1 MKSDFTNDWRKFISR
16 HQTSNQ
22 RKSMK
27 DMLWERKD
35 NWKVDRMIFERVL
48 FEGRLE
54 QVQKKYPDYANYA
67 DLFSKEDP
75 SGNNKYLAKSV
86 KLMKQ
91 RVEWYIKTYEKAQD
105 RKLDDTSITGIKNQF
120 FRQIRDLVTDFHKLN
135 KYLPTQGGGRDLNAY
150 KNLDDLKQA
159 IENAKAVLQAKE
171 AEKVH
176 KQQMRD
182 DADRIYQDKTTL
194 VVRPHTEGAS
204 CYYGQGTRWCIAAT
218 DSRNYWDDYSTEQ
231 GKVFFFILD
240 KDAELREDELDKV
253 ALVYDSDNADSDSP
267 YDAYDAADN
276 QLSSYDIVGYYD
288 GAWDQ
293 DKQNDVFEAIQQSLD
308 ENPPE
313 VGIDLYE
320 ELEKLQD
327 YAQVEVARTVG
338 EFSHRAESTI
348 YFNIDVDYEDT
359 GYEAQATVRYVYDLG
374 YNARSRADAAT
385 YSGDE
390 EDAEEE
396 VNATLQQDYN
406 EIDIGFEETMKGEQV
421 LVIDLTINGEDTFGG
436 PNREAREQAVVNTQD
451 FIDGVIRSYAD
462 DYPKEYEEL
471 RQKLVARKV
480 LAPNKWDA
488 SKDDL
493 KRSVAELTHFMPVER
508 GKNIAFRLVETGD
521 QYGENPPIGEFP
533 KDEGIYNI
541 FNANWNDEQGAYV
554 SRRFSKAMEAGLDAI
569 NREAT
574 AAAMKQ
580 LELPLGAQYKA
591 PKEGVNPFAFTYA
604 ISSARRGNDPAR
616 LQMET
621 SFAED
626 MPPAEQEKVLL
637 QMDYLN
643 RNFDRIVDIAKKA
656 YASVLGE
663 KEAFQSKKREEIQ
676 SGRAIKGHIETALRE
691 LNPETATSFQTRD
704 AMSDERRVN
713 NLKVVKW
720 VQDNFKKMR
729 PVEQVGA
736 TNYMR
741 RLNIDMANGRSRD
754 YVIPDGEE
762 VPRKF
767 EDEVKRALEDLGANK
782 QQQEKYKWGA
792 ARVSESI
799 VENIRS
805 RVREVINEWK
815 GQ

>member
-1 MKSDFTNDWRKFISR
+1 MKSSFTNDWRKFINR
-16 HQTSNQ
+16 QQTSNQ

-54 QVQKKYPDYANYA
+54 QVQKKYPDYANYV

-86 KLMKQ
+86 KLLKQ
-91 RVEWYIKTYEKAQD
+91 RVEWYIKTFRSAQA
-105 RKLDDTSITGIKNQF
+105 RELNAEETRNVKNMQF
-120 FRQIRDLVTDFHKLN
+120 RSIRDLVDDFHKLN

-150 KNLDDLKQA
+150 KNFDDLKQA
-159 IENAKAVLQAKE
+159 IENAQAVFQAKE

-204 CYYGQGTRWCIAAT
+204 CYYGQGTKWCISAT
-218 DSRNYWDDYSTEQ
+218 NSRNYWDDYSTEQ
-231 GKVFFFILD
+231 GKIFFFILD
-240 KDAELREDELDKV
+240 KDEELRESDLDKV

-267 YDAYDAADN
+267 YDAYDSTDE
-276 QLSSYDIVGYYD
+276 QLSSYDIVQYYD

-293 DKQNDVFEAIQQSLD
+293 EKQNAVFGAIQQSLD

-313 VGIDLYE
+313 VGIDLYA
-320 ELEKLQD
+320 ELEDIQE
-327 YAQVEVARTVG
+327 YAEVEVARTVG
-338 EFSHRAESTI
+338 EFAPDTI

-359 GYEAQATVRYVYDLG
+359 GFEAQGTVRYVYVLG
-374 YNARSRADAAT
+374 YDPRNPEAAEM
-385 YSGDE
+385 YPGDE
-390 EDAEEE
+390 VEVQEEIDS
-396 VNATLQQDYN
+396 TLTQDYS
-406 EIDIGFEETMKGEQV
+406 EADIGFEMNMSNEEA
-421 LVIDLTINGEDTFGG
+421 LVIDLTINAEDTFGG
-436 PNREAREQAVVNTQD
+436 PNREAREQAVVNTRD
-451 FIDGVIRSYAD
+451 FVDGVIASYGE
-462 DYPKEYEEL
+462 DYEKEYEEL
-471 RQKLVARKV
+471 RKKLVARKV
-480 LAPNKWDA
+480 LAPNKWDK

-508 GKNIAFRLVETGD
+508 GNKIAFRLVDTGD
-521 QYGENPPIGEFP
+521 QYGENPPIGVFP

-541 FNANWNDEQGAYV
+541 FNARWSDEEVAYR

-569 NREAT
+569 NKEALDS
-574 AAAMKQ
+574 AMKQ

-591 PKEGVNPFAFTYA
+591 PKEGVNPFAFTYG
-604 ISSARRGNDPAR
+604 ISTARRGNDPAR

-643 RNFDRIVDIAKKA
+643 RNFDRIIDIAKKA
-656 YASVLGE
+656 YASVLGDQEVAQSE
-663 KEAFQSKKREEIQ
+663 KRGEIQ
-676 SGRAIKGHIETALRE
+676 SGKVIKGEIEKALKE
-691 LNPETATSFQTRD
+691 LNPETSSDWRTRE
-704 AMSDERRVN
+704 MNDERRAN
-713 NLKVVKW
+713 NLNVVKW
-720 VQDNFKKMR
+720 VQDNFEKMR
-729 PVEQVGA
+729 PVEREAA
-736 TNYMR
+736 TSYIK
-741 RLNIDMANGRSRD
+741 RLNIELRRGASRD

-767 EDEVKRALEDLGANK
+767 EDEVKRALEDLGASK

-799 VENIRS
+799 VENVRK
-805 RVREVINEWK
+805 RVREVILENLK
-815 GQ
+815 K

>member
-27 DMLWERKD
+27 DMLWERKY
-35 NWKVDRMIFERVL
+35 NWKVNRMIFERVL

-54 QVQKKYPDYANYA
+54 QVQKKYPDYANYV

-240 KDAELREDELDKV
+240 KNAELKEDNLDKV
-253 ALVYDSDNADSDSP
+253 ALVYDSDNADSDTP
-267 YDAYDAADN
+267 YDAYDAADD
-276 QLSSYDIVGYYD
+276 QLSVYDIVEYYYA
-288 GAWDQ
+288 AWDQ
-293 DKQNDVFEAIQQSLD
+293 DKINDVFEAIQQSLD
-308 ENPPE
+308 ENPPDA
-313 VGIDLYE
+313 GIDLYKE
-320 ELEKLQD
+320 LQD
-327 YAQVEVARTVG
+327 IKEYAEVEVSRTVG
-338 EFSHRAESTI
+338 EFAPDTI
-348 YFNIDVDYEDT
+348 YFNIDVDYEGD

-436 PNREAREQAVVNTQD
+436 PNREAREQAVVSTRD
-451 FIDGVIRSYAD
+451 FIDNVIWAYGN

-480 LAPNKWDA
+480 LAPSQWDA
-488 SKDDL
+488 SKNDL
-493 KRSVAELTHFMPVER
+493 KRSVAELSHFMPVER

-541 FNANWNDEQGAYV
+541 FNANWSDEQGAYF
-554 SRRFSKAMEAGLDAI
+554 SRRFSKAMEAGLDTI
-569 NREAT
+569 NKEALDS
-574 AAAMKQ
+574 AMKQ

-616 LQMET
+616 LQMEAL
-621 SFAED
+621 FAED

-656 YASVLGE
+656 YAGILGE
-663 KEAFQSKKREEIQ
+663 KEADRTKAREEIQ

-782 QQQEKYKWGA
+782 QQQEKYKWGE

>member
-1 MKSDFTNDWRKFISR
+1 MKSSFTNDWRKFINR
-16 HQTSNQ
+16 QQTSNQ

-54 QVQKKYPDYANYA
+54 QVQKKYPDYANYV

-86 KLMKQ
+86 KLLKQ
-91 RVEWYIKTYEKAQD
+91 RVEWYIKTFRSAQA
-105 RKLDDTSITGIKNQF
+105 RELNAEETRNVKNMQF
-120 FRQIRDLVTDFHKLN
+120 RSIRDLVDDFHKLN

-150 KNLDDLKQA
+150 KNFDDLKQA
-159 IENAKAVLQAKE
+159 IENAQAVFQAKE

-204 CYYGQGTRWCIAAT
+204 CYYGQGTKWCISAT
-218 DSRNYWDDYSTEQ
+218 NSRNYWDDYSTEQ
-231 GKVFFFILD
+231 GKIFFFILD
-240 KDAELREDELDKV
+240 KDEELVLDDLDKV

-267 YDAYDAADN
+267 YDAYDSTDE
-276 QLSSYDIVGYYD
+276 QLSSYDIVQYYD

-293 DKQNDVFEAIQQSLD
+293 EKQNAVFGAIQQSLD

-313 VGIDLYE
+313 VGIDLYA
-320 ELEKLQD
+320 ELEDIQE
-327 YAQVEVARTVG
+327 YAEVEVARTVG
-338 EFSHRAESTI
+338 EFAPDTI

-359 GYEAQATVRYVYDLG
+359 GYEAQATVRYIYDLG
-374 YNARSRADAAT
+374 YDPRNPEAAEM
-385 YSGDE
+385 YPGDE
-390 EDAEEE
+390 VEVQEEIDS
-396 VNATLQQDYN
+396 TLTQDYS
-406 EIDIGFEETMKGEQV
+406 EADIGFEMNMSNEEA
-421 LVIDLTINGEDTFGG
+421 LVIDLTINAEDTFGG
-436 PNREAREQAVVNTQD
+436 PNREAREQAVVNTRD
-451 FIDGVIRSYAD
+451 FVDGVIASYGE
-462 DYPKEYEEL
+462 DYEKEYEEL
-471 RQKLVARKV
+471 RKKLVARKV
-480 LAPNKWDA
+480 LAPNKWDK

-508 GKNIAFRLVETGD
+508 GNKIAFRLVDTGD
-521 QYGENPPIGEFP
+521 QYGENPPIGVFP

-541 FNANWNDEQGAYV
+541 FNARWSDEEVAYR

-569 NREAT
+569 NKEALDS
-574 AAAMKQ
+574 AMKQ

-591 PKEGVNPFAFTYA
+591 PKEGVNPFAFTYG
-604 ISSARRGNDPAR
+604 ISTARRGNDPAR

-643 RNFDRIVDIAKKA
+643 RNFDRIIDIAKKA
-656 YASVLGE
+656 YASVLGDQEVAQSE
-663 KEAFQSKKREEIQ
+663 KRGEIQ
-676 SGRAIKGHIETALRE
+676 SGKVIKGEIEKALKE
-691 LNPETATSFQTRD
+691 LNPETSSDWRTRE
-704 AMSDERRVN
+704 MNDERRAN
-713 NLKVVKW
+713 NLNVVKW
-720 VQDNFKKMR
+720 VQDNFEKMR
-729 PVEQVGA
+729 PVEREAA
-736 TNYMR
+736 TSYIK
-741 RLNIDMANGRSRD
+741 RLNIELRRGASRD

-767 EDEVKRALEDLGANK
+767 EDEVKRALEDLGASK

-799 VENIRS
+799 VENIRT
-805 RVREVINEWK
+805 RVREVILENLK
-815 GQ
+815 K

>member
-1 MKSDFTNDWRKFISR
+1 MKSNFTNDWRKFINR
-16 HQTSNQ
+16 QQISNQ

-54 QVQKKYPDYANYA
+54 QVQKKYPDYANYV

-75 SGNNKYLAKSV
+75 SGNNKYLAKST
-86 KLMKQ
+86 KLLKQ
-91 RVEWYIKTYEKAQD
+91 RVEWYVKTYRTAQD
-105 RKLDDTSITGIKNQF
+105 RELRAEDLRNIKNQF

-159 IENAKAVLQAKE
+159 IENAKAVFQAKE
-171 AEKVH
+171 AERVH

-231 GKVFFFILD
+231 GKIFFFILD
-240 KDAELREDELDKV
+240 KDEELRESDLDKI

-267 YDAYDAADN
+267 YDAYDAADT
-276 QLSSYDIVGYYD
+276 QLSSYDIVQYYD

-293 DKQNDVFEAIQQSLD
+293 DKQNAVFGAIQQSLD
-308 ENPPE
+308 ENPPD
-313 VGIDLYE
+313 VGIDMYR
-320 ELEKLQD
+320 ELQDIQD

-338 EFSHRAESTI
+338 EFAFDTI
-348 YFNIDVDYEDT
+348 YFNIDVDYEGD
-359 GYEAQATVRYVYDLG
+359 GYEAQGTVRYVYDLG
-374 YNARSRADAAT
+374 YDARSRADAAT
-385 YSGDE
+385 YPGDE
-390 EDAEEE
+390 VEAQEE
-396 VNATLQQDYN
+396 VDSTLTQDYT
-406 EIDIGFEETMKGEQV
+406 EADIAFEETMSGEQV

-436 PNREAREQAVVNTQD
+436 SSREAREQAVVNTRD
-451 FIDGVIRSYAD
+451 FVDGVIRSYGD
-462 DYPKEYEEL
+462 DYAEEYETL

-480 LAPNKWDA
+480 LAPNKWDK

-508 GKNIAFRLVETGD
+508 GKKIAFRLVETGD

-533 KDEGIYNI
+533 KDEGIYKI
-541 FNANWNDEQGAYV
+541 FNAQWQDDKGAYL
-554 SRRFSKAMEAGLDAI
+554 SRRFSKAMEAGLDKI
-569 NREAT
+569 NKEALDS
-574 AAAMKQ
+574 AMKQ

-591 PKEGVNPFAFTYA
+591 PKEGVNPFAFTYG
-604 ISSARRGNDPAR
+604 ISTARRGKDPAR

-626 MPPAEQEKVLL
+626 MPAAEQEKVLL

-663 KEAFQSKKREEIQ
+663 KEADRSKLRDEIQ
-676 SGRAIKGHIETALRE
+676 SGKVIKGQIETALKE

-704 AMSDERRVN
+704 AMSDERRAN

-720 VQDNFKKMR
+720 VQDNFEKMR
-729 PVEQVGA
+729 PVEREGA

-767 EDEVKRALEDLGANK
+767 EDEVKRALEDLGAN
-782 QQQEKYKWGA
+782 QRQQEKYKWGA

-799 VENIRS
+799 VENVRK
-805 RVREVINEWK
+805 RVRQVIAENLK
-815 GQ
+815 K

>member
-1 MKSDFTNDWRKFISR
+1 MKSNFTNDWRKFINR
-16 HQTSNQ
+16 QQISNQ

-54 QVQKKYPDYANYA
+54 QVQKKYPDYANYV

-75 SGNNKYLAKSV
+75 SGNNKYLAKST
-86 KLMKQ
+86 KLLKQ
-91 RVEWYIKTYEKAQD
+91 RVEWYVKTYKTAQD
-105 RKLDDTSITGIKNQF
+105 RELSPADVTSIKNQF

-159 IENAKAVLQAKE
+159 IENAKAVFQAKE
-171 AEKVH
+171 AERVH

-231 GKVFFFILD
+231 GKIFFFILD
-240 KDAELREDELDKV
+240 KDEELRESDLDKI
-253 ALVYDSDNADSDSP
+253 ALVYDSDNAYSDSP
-267 YDAYDAADN
+267 YDAYDAADS
-276 QLSSYDIVGYYD
+276 QLSSYDIVQYYD

-293 DKQNDVFEAIQQSLD
+293 EKQNAVFGAIQQSLD

-313 VGIDLYE
+313 VGVDLYRE
-320 ELEKLQD
+320 LQD
-327 YAQVEVARTVG
+327 IQEYAQVEVARTVG
-338 EFSHRAESTI
+338 EFAPDTI

-359 GYEAQATVRYVYDLG
+359 GFEAQATVRYVYDLG
-374 YNARSRADAAT
+374 YDARSRAAGVT
-385 YSGDE
+385 YPGDE
-390 EDAEEE
+390 VEAQEE
-396 VNATLQQDYN
+396 VDSTLTQDYT
-406 EIDIGFEETMKGEQV
+406 EADIAFEETMSGEQV

-436 PNREAREQAVVNTQD
+436 SSREAREQAVVNTRD
-451 FIDGVIRSYAD
+451 FVDGVIRSYGD
-462 DYPKEYEEL
+462 DYAEEYETL

-480 LAPNKWDA
+480 LAPNKWDK

-508 GKNIAFRLVETGD
+508 GKKIAFRLVETGD

-533 KDEGIYNI
+533 KDEGIYKI
-541 FNANWNDEQGAYV
+541 FNAQWQDDKGAYL
-554 SRRFSKAMEAGLDAI
+554 SRRFSKAMEAGLDKI
-569 NREAT
+569 NKEALDS
-574 AAAMKQ
+574 AMKQ

-591 PKEGVNPFAFTYA
+591 PKEGVNPFAFTYG
-604 ISSARRGNDPAR
+604 ISTARRGKDPAR

-626 MPPAEQEKVLL
+626 MPAAEQEKVLL

-663 KEAFQSKKREEIQ
+663 KEADRSKLRDEIQ
-676 SGRAIKGHIETALRE
+676 SGKVIKGQIETALKE

-704 AMSDERRVN
+704 AMSDERRAN

-720 VQDNFKKMR
+720 VQDNFEKMR
-729 PVEQVGA
+729 PVEREGA

-767 EDEVKRALEDLGANK
+767 EDEVKRALEDLGAN
-782 QQQEKYKWGA
+782 QRQQEKYKWGA

-799 VENIRS
+799 VENVRK
-805 RVREVINEWK
+805 RVRQVIAENLK
-815 GQ
+815 K

>member
-1 MKSDFTNDWRKFISR
+1 MKSSFTNDWRKFINR
-16 HQTSNQ
+16 QQTSNQ

-54 QVQKKYPDYANYA
+54 QVQKKYPDYANYV

-86 KLMKQ
+86 KLLKQ
-91 RVEWYIKTYEKAQD
+91 RVEWYIKTFRSAQA
-105 RKLDDTSITGIKNQF
+105 RELNAEETRNVKNMQF
-120 FRQIRDLVTDFHKLN
+120 RSIRDLVDDFHKLN

-150 KNLDDLKQA
+150 KNFDDLKQA
-159 IENAKAVLQAKE
+159 IENAQAVFQAKE

-204 CYYGQGTRWCIAAT
+204 CYYGQGTKWCISAT
-218 DSRNYWDDYSTEQ
+218 NSRNYWDDYSTEQ
-231 GKVFFFILD
+231 GKIFFFILD
-240 KDAELREDELDKV
+240 KDEELRESDLDKV

-267 YDAYDAADN
+267 YDAYDSTDE
-276 QLSSYDIVGYYD
+276 QLSSYDIVQYYD

-293 DKQNDVFEAIQQSLD
+293 EKQNAVFGAIQQSLD

-313 VGIDLYE
+313 VGIDLYA
-320 ELEKLQD
+320 ELEDIQE
-327 YAQVEVARTVG
+327 YAEVEVARTVG
-338 EFSHRAESTI
+338 EFAPDTI

-359 GYEAQATVRYVYDLG
+359 GFEAQGTVRYVYVLG
-374 YNARSRADAAT
+374 YDPRNPEAAEM
-385 YSGDE
+385 YPGDE
-390 EDAEEE
+390 VEVQEEIDS
-396 VNATLQQDYN
+396 TLTQDYS
-406 EIDIGFEETMKGEQV
+406 EADIGFEMNMSNEEA
-421 LVIDLTINGEDTFGG
+421 LVIDLTINAEDTFGG
-436 PNREAREQAVVNTQD
+436 PNREAREQAVVNTRD
-451 FIDGVIRSYAD
+451 FVDGVIASYGE
-462 DYPKEYEEL
+462 DYEKEYEEL
-471 RQKLVARKV
+471 RKKLVARKV
-480 LAPNKWDA
+480 LAPNQWDK

-493 KRSVAELTHFMPVER
+493 KRSVAKLTHFMPVER
-508 GKNIAFRLVETGD
+508 GNKIAFRLVDTGD
-521 QYGENPPIGEFP
+521 QYGENPPIGVFP

-541 FNANWNDEQGAYV
+541 FNARWSDEEVAYR

-569 NREAT
+569 NKEALDS
-574 AAAMKQ
+574 AMKQ

-591 PKEGVNPFAFTYA
+591 PKEGVNPFAFTYG
-604 ISSARRGNDPAR
+604 ISTARRGNDPAR

-643 RNFDRIVDIAKKA
+643 RNFDRIIDIAKKA
-656 YASVLGE
+656 YASVLGDQEVAQSE
-663 KEAFQSKKREEIQ
+663 KRGEIQ
-676 SGRAIKGHIETALRE
+676 SGKVIKGEIEKALKE
-691 LNPETATSFQTRD
+691 LNPETSSDWRTRE
-704 AMSDERRVN
+704 MNDERRAN
-713 NLKVVKW
+713 NLNVVKW
-720 VQDNFKKMR
+720 VQDNFEKMR
-729 PVEQVGA
+729 PVEREAA
-736 TNYMR
+736 TSYIK
-741 RLNIDMANGRSRD
+741 RLNIELRRGASRD

-767 EDEVKRALEDLGANK
+767 EDEVKRALEDLGASK

-799 VENIRS
+799 VENVRK
-805 RVREVINEWK
+805 RVREVILENLK
-815 GQ
+815 K

>member
-1 MKSDFTNDWRKFISR
+1 MKSSFTNDWRKFINR
-16 HQTSNQ
+16 QQTSNQ

-54 QVQKKYPDYANYA
+54 QVQKKYPDYANYV

-86 KLMKQ
+86 KLLKQ
-91 RVEWYIKTYEKAQD
+91 RVEWYIKTFRSAQA
-105 RKLDDTSITGIKNQF
+105 RELNAEETRNVKNMQF
-120 FRQIRDLVTDFHKLN
+120 RSIRDLVDDFHKLN

-150 KNLDDLKQA
+150 KNFDDLKQA
-159 IENAKAVLQAKE
+159 IENAQAVFQAKE

-204 CYYGQGTRWCIAAT
+204 CYYGQGTKWCISAT
-218 DSRNYWDDYSTEQ
+218 NSRNYWDDYSTEQ
-231 GKVFFFILD
+231 GKIFFFILD
-240 KDAELREDELDKV
+240 KDEELVLDDLDKV

-267 YDAYDAADN
+267 YDAYDAADT

-293 DKQNDVFEAIQQSLD
+293 DKINDVFAAIQQSLD
-308 ENPPE
+308 ENPPD
-313 VGIDLYE
+313 VGIDLYA
-320 ELEKLQD
+320 ELENIQE
-327 YAQVEVARTVG
+327 YAEVEVARSVG
-338 EFSHRAESTI
+338 EFAPDTI
-348 YFNIDVDYEDT
+348 YFNIDIDYEDT
-359 GYEAQATVRYVYDLG
+359 GFEAQATVRYIYDLG
-374 YNARSRADAAT
+374 YDPRNPEAAEM
-385 YSGDE
+385 YPGDE
-390 EDAEEE
+390 VEVQEEIDS
-396 VNATLQQDYN
+396 TLTQDYS
-406 EIDIGFEETMKGEQV
+406 EADIGFEMNMSNEEA
-421 LVIDLTINGEDTFGG
+421 LVIDLTINAEDTFGG
-436 PNREAREQAVVNTQD
+436 PNREAREQAVVNTRD
-451 FIDGVIRSYAD
+451 FVDGVIRSYGD
-462 DYPKEYEEL
+462 DYAEEYETL

-480 LAPNKWDA
+480 LAPNKWDK

-508 GKNIAFRLVETGD
+508 GNKIAFRLVDTGD
-521 QYGENPPIGEFP
+521 QYGENPPIGVFP

-541 FNANWNDEQGAYV
+541 FNARWSDEEVAYR

-569 NREAT
+569 NKEALDS
-574 AAAMKQ
+574 AMKQ
-580 LELPLGAQYKA
+580 LELPLGA
-591 PKEGVNPFAFTYA
+591 PKEGVTPFAFTYG
-604 ISSARRGNDPAR
+604 ISTARRGNDPAR

-643 RNFDRIVDIAKKA
+643 RNFDRIIDIAKKA
-656 YASVLGE
+656 YASVLGDQEVAQSE
-663 KEAFQSKKREEIQ
+663 KRGEIQ
-676 SGRAIKGHIETALRE
+676 SGKVIKDQIEKALKE
-691 LNPETATSFQTRD
+691 LNPETSSDWRTRE
-704 AMSDERRVN
+704 MNDERRAN
-713 NLKVVKW
+713 NLNVVKW
-720 VQDNFKKMR
+720 VQDNFEKMR
-729 PVEQVGA
+729 PVEREAA
-736 TNYMR
+736 TSYIK
-741 RLNIDMANGRSRD
+741 RLNIELRRGASRD

-767 EDEVKRALEDLGANK
+767 EDEVKRALEDLGASK

-799 VENIRS
+799 VENIRT
-805 RVREVINEWK
+805 RVREVILENLK
-815 GQ
+815 K

>member
-1 MKSDFTNDWRKFISR
+1 MKSDFTNDWRKFINR

-54 QVQKKYPDYANYA
+54 QVQKKYPDYANYV

-75 SGNNKYLAKSV
+75 SGNNKYLAKSA
-86 KLMKQ
+86 KLLKQ
-91 RVEWYIKTYEKAQD
+91 RVEWYIKTYEDAQA
-105 RKLDDTSITGIKNQF
+105 RVLDTANIRGIKNQF
-120 FRQIRDLVTDFHKLN
+120 FRQIRDLVNDFHKLN

-159 IENAKAVLQAKE
+159 IENAKAVFQAKE

-182 DADRIYQDKTTL
+182 DADRVYQDKTTL

-204 CYYGQGTRWCIAAT
+204 CYYGQGTRWCISAT

-231 GKVFFFILD
+231 GKIFFFILD
-240 KDAELREDELDKV
+240 KDTDLKAEDLDKV

-267 YDAYDAADN
+267 YDAYDAADT
-276 QLSSYDIVGYYD
+276 QLSSYDIVGYYNE
-288 GAWDQ
+288 AWDAQ
-293 DKQNDVFEAIQQSLD
+293 KINAVFGAIQDSLD

-313 VGIDLYE
+313 VGIDLYAE
-320 ELEKLQD
+320 LQD
-327 YAQVEVARTVG
+327 IKEYAEVEVSRTVG
-338 EFSHRAESTI
+338 EFAPDTI
-348 YFNIDVDYEDT
+348 YFNIDVDYEGD

-385 YSGDE
+385 YPGDE
-390 EDAEEE
+390 VEVQEEIDS
-396 VNATLQQDYN
+396 TLTQDYN
-406 EIDIGFEETMKGEQV
+406 EADIGFEETMNGEQV

-436 PNREAREQAVVNTQD
+436 PNREAREQAVVNTRD
-451 FIDGVIRSYAD
+451 FVDGVIRSYGD
-462 DYPKEYEEL
+462 DYAEEYETL

-480 LAPNKWDA
+480 LAPNKWDK

-508 GKNIAFRLVETGD
+508 GKKIAFRLVETGD

-533 KDEGIYNI
+533 KDEGIYKI
-541 FNANWNDEQGAYV
+541 FNAQWQDDKGAYL
-554 SRRFSKAMEAGLDAI
+554 SRRFSKAMEAGLDKI
-569 NREAT
+569 NKEALDS
-574 AAAMKQ
+574 AMKQ

-591 PKEGVNPFAFTYA
+591 PKEGVNPFAFTYG
-604 ISSARRGNDPAR
+604 ISTARRGKDPAR

-626 MPPAEQEKVLL
+626 MPAAEQEKVLL

-656 YASVLGE
+656 YASVLGDQ
-663 KEAFQSKKREEIQ
+663 EAFQSEKRDEIQ
-676 SGRAIKGHIETALRE
+676 SGKVIKGQIETALKE
-691 LNPETATSFQTRD
+691 LNPETASDWFTRE
-704 AMSDERRVN
+704 MNDERRVN

-729 PVEQVGA
+729 PVEREGA
-736 TNYMR
+736 TNYMKR
-741 RLNIDMANGRSRD
+741 FNIDLANGTSRD

-767 EDEVKRALEDLGANK
+767 EDEVKRALEDLGAN
-782 QQQEKYKWGA
+782 QRQQEKYKWGA

-799 VENIRS
+799 VENVRK

>member
-1 MKSDFTNDWRKFISR
+1 MKSDYTNNWRKFIN
-16 HQTSNQ
+16 HQQTSNQ
-22 RKSMK
+22 RKGMK

-86 KLMKQ
+86 KLLKQ
-91 RVEWYIKTYEKAQD
+91 QVEWYLKEYEKSQA
-105 RKLDDTSITGIKNQF
+105 RKLYAAGVTGIKNQY
-120 FRQIRDLVTDFHKLN
+120 FRAIRDHITDFHKLN

-150 KNLDDLKQA
+150 KNFDDLKQA

-182 DADRIYQDKTTL
+182 DADRIHQDKTTL

-231 GKVFFFILD
+231 GKIFFFILD
-240 KDAELREDELDKV
+240 KDTDLKAEDLDKI
-253 ALVYDSDNADSDSP
+253 ALVYDSDNVDSDSP
-267 YDAYDAADN
+267 YDAYDAADQ
-276 QLSSYDIVGYYD
+276 QLSSYDIVGYYNE
-288 GAWDQ
+288 AWDAQ
-293 DKQNDVFEAIQQSLD
+293 KINAVFGAIQDSLD

-313 VGIDLYE
+313 IGVDLYA
-320 ELEKLQD
+320 ELEDIKEYGKL
-327 YAQVEVARTVG
+327 EMMRTVAG
-338 EFSHRAESTI
+338 FGPDTI
-348 YFNIDVDYEDT
+348 YFNIDVDYEGD

-374 YNARSRADAAT
+374 YDARSRAAGVT
-385 YSGDE
+385 YPGNE

-396 VNATLQQDYN
+396 VNATLTQDYN
-406 EIDIGFEETMKGEQV
+406 EIDIGFEENMSGEQV

-436 PNREAREQAVVNTQD
+436 PNREAREQAVVNTRD
-451 FIDGVIRSYAD
+451 FIDGVIASYGD
-462 DYPKEYEEL
+462 DYHEEYEEL

-480 LAPNKWDA
+480 LAPNKWDR

-508 GKNIAFRLVETGD
+508 RGKVRKIAFRLVETGD

-533 KDEGIYNI
+533 KDEGIYKI
-541 FNANWNDEQGAYV
+541 FNAQWQDDQGAYL
-554 SRRFSKAMEAGLDAI
+554 SRRFSKAMEAGLDKI
-569 NREAT
+569 NKEALDS
-574 AAAMKQ
+574 AMKQ

-591 PKEGVNPFAFTYA
+591 PKEGVNPFTFTYG
-604 ISSARRGNDPAR
+604 ISTARRGSDPAR

-626 MPPAEQEKVLL
+626 MPAAEQEKVLL

-663 KEAFQSKKREEIQ
+663 KEADRSKARDEIQ
-676 SGRAIKGHIETALRE
+676 SGKVIKGQIETALKE
-691 LNPETATSFQTRD
+691 LNPETASDWRTRE
-704 AMSDERRVN
+704 MNDERRVN

-720 VQDNFKKMR
+720 VQDNFEKMR
-729 PVEQVGA
+729 PVEREAA
-736 TNYMR
+736 TNYIQ
-741 RLNIDMANGRSRD
+741 RLNIDMARAESRD
-754 YVIPDGEE
+754 YVIPAGEE

-767 EDEVKRALEDLGANK
+767 EDEVKRALEDLGANQR
-782 QQQEKYKWGA
+782 QQDSYKWGA

-799 VENIRS
+799 VENVRK

-815 GQ
+815 G

>member
-1 MKSDFTNDWRKFISR
+1 MKSSFTNDWRKFINR
-16 HQTSNQ
+16 QQTSNQ

-54 QVQKKYPDYANYA
+54 QVQKKYPDYANYV

-86 KLMKQ
+86 KLLKQ
-91 RVEWYIKTYEKAQD
+91 RVEWYIKTFRSAQA
-105 RKLDDTSITGIKNQF
+105 RELNAEETRNVKNMQF
-120 FRQIRDLVTDFHKLN
+120 RSIRDLVDDFHKLN

-150 KNLDDLKQA
+150 KNFDDLKQA
-159 IENAKAVLQAKE
+159 IENAQAVFQAKE

-204 CYYGQGTRWCIAAT
+204 CYYGQGTKWCISAT
-218 DSRNYWDDYSTEQ
+218 NSRNYWDDYSTEQ
-231 GKVFFFILD
+231 GKIFFFILD
-240 KDAELREDELDKV
+240 KDEELVLDDLDKV

-267 YDAYDAADN
+267 YDAYDSTDE
-276 QLSSYDIVGYYD
+276 QLSSYDIVQYYD

-293 DKQNDVFEAIQQSLD
+293 EKQNAVFGAIQQSLD

-313 VGIDLYE
+313 VGIDLYA
-320 ELEKLQD
+320 ELEDIQE
-327 YAQVEVARTVG
+327 YAEVEVARTVG
-338 EFSHRAESTI
+338 EFAPDTI

-359 GYEAQATVRYVYDLG
+359 GYEAQATVRYIYDLG
-374 YNARSRADAAT
+374 YDPRNPEAAEM
-385 YSGDE
+385 YPGDE
-390 EDAEEE
+390 VEVQEEIDS
-396 VNATLQQDYN
+396 TLTQDYS
-406 EIDIGFEETMKGEQV
+406 EADIGFEMNMSNEEA
-421 LVIDLTINGEDTFGG
+421 LVIDLTINAEDTFGG
-436 PNREAREQAVVNTQD
+436 PNREAREQAVVNTRD
-451 FIDGVIRSYAD
+451 FVDGVIASYGE
-462 DYPKEYEEL
+462 DYEKEYEEL
-471 RQKLVARKV
+471 RKKLVARKV
-480 LAPNKWDA
+480 LAPNKWDK

-508 GKNIAFRLVETGD
+508 GNKIAFRLVDTGD
-521 QYGENPPIGEFP
+521 QYGENPPIGVFP

-541 FNANWNDEQGAYV
+541 FNARWSDEEVAYR

-569 NREAT
+569 NKEALDS
-574 AAAMKQ
+574 AMKQ

-591 PKEGVNPFAFTYA
+591 PKEGVNPFAFTYG
-604 ISSARRGNDPAR
+604 ISTARRGNDPAR

-643 RNFDRIVDIAKKA
+643 RNFDRIIDIAKKA
-656 YASVLGE
+656 YASVLGDQEVAQSE
-663 KEAFQSKKREEIQ
+663 KRGEIQ
-676 SGRAIKGHIETALRE
+676 SGKVIKDQIEKALKE
-691 LNPETATSFQTRD
+691 LNPETSSDWRTRE
-704 AMSDERRVN
+704 MNDERRAN
-713 NLKVVKW
+713 NLNVVKW
-720 VQDNFKKMR
+720 VQDNFEKMR
-729 PVEQVGA
+729 PVEREAA
-736 TNYMR
+736 TSYIK
-741 RLNIDMANGRSRD
+741 RLNIELRRGASRD

-767 EDEVKRALEDLGANK
+767 EDEVKRALEDLGASK

-799 VENIRS
+799 VENVRK
-805 RVREVINEWK
+805 RVREVILENLK
-815 GQ
+815 K

>member
-1 MKSDFTNDWRKFISR
+1 MKSSFTNDWRKFINR
-16 HQTSNQ
+16 QQTSNQ

-54 QVQKKYPDYANYA
+54 QVQKKYPDYANYV

-86 KLMKQ
+86 KLLKQ
-91 RVEWYIKTYEKAQD
+91 RVEWYIKTFRSAQA
-105 RKLDDTSITGIKNQF
+105 RELNAEETRNVKNMQF
-120 FRQIRDLVTDFHKLN
+120 RSIRDLVDDFHKLN

-150 KNLDDLKQA
+150 KNFDDLKQA
-159 IENAKAVLQAKE
+159 IENAQAVFQAKE

-204 CYYGQGTRWCIAAT
+204 CYYGQGTKWCISAT
-218 DSRNYWDDYSTEQ
+218 NSRNYWDDYSTEQ
-231 GKVFFFILD
+231 GKIFFFILD
-240 KDAELREDELDKV
+240 KDEELVLDDLDKV

-267 YDAYDAADN
+267 YDAYDSTDE
-276 QLSSYDIVGYYD
+276 QLSSYDIVQYYD

-293 DKQNDVFEAIQQSLD
+293 EKQNAVFGAIQQSLD

-313 VGIDLYE
+313 VGIDLYA
-320 ELEKLQD
+320 ELEDIQE
-327 YAQVEVARTVG
+327 YAEVEVARTVG
-338 EFSHRAESTI
+338 EFAPDTI

-359 GYEAQATVRYVYDLG
+359 GYEAQATVRYIYDLG
-374 YNARSRADAAT
+374 YDPRNPEAAEM
-385 YSGDE
+385 YPGDE
-390 EDAEEE
+390 VEVQEEIDS
-396 VNATLQQDYN
+396 TLTQDYS
-406 EIDIGFEETMKGEQV
+406 EADIGFEMNMSNEEA
-421 LVIDLTINGEDTFGG
+421 LVIDLTINAEDTFGG
-436 PNREAREQAVVNTQD
+436 PNREAREQAVVNTRD
-451 FIDGVIRSYAD
+451 FVDGVIRSYGD
-462 DYPKEYEEL
+462 DYAEEYETL

-480 LAPNKWDA
+480 LAPNKWDK

-493 KRSVAELTHFMPVER
+493 KRSVAKLTHFMPVER
-508 GKNIAFRLVETGD
+508 GNKIAFRLVDTGD
-521 QYGENPPIGEFP
+521 QYGENPPIGVFP

-541 FNANWNDEQGAYV
+541 FNARWSDEEVAYR

-569 NREAT
+569 NKEALDS
-574 AAAMKQ
+574 AMKQ

-591 PKEGVNPFAFTYA
+591 PKEGVNPFAFTYG
-604 ISSARRGNDPAR
+604 ISTARRGDDPAR

-643 RNFDRIVDIAKKA
+643 RNFDRIIDIAKKA
-656 YASVLGE
+656 YASVLGDQEVAQSE
-663 KEAFQSKKREEIQ
+663 KRGEIQ
-676 SGRAIKGHIETALRE
+676 SGKVIKDQIEKALKE
-691 LNPETATSFQTRD
+691 LNPETSSDWRTRE
-704 AMSDERRVN
+704 MNDERRAN
-713 NLKVVKW
+713 NLNVVKW
-720 VQDNFKKMR
+720 VQDNFEKMR
-729 PVEQVGA
+729 PVEREAA
-736 TNYMR
+736 TSYIK
-741 RLNIDMANGRSRD
+741 RLNIELRRGASRD

-767 EDEVKRALEDLGANK
+767 EDEVKRALEDLGASK

-799 VENIRS
+799 VENVRK
-805 RVREVINEWK
+805 RVREVILENLK
-815 GQ
+815 K

>member
-1 MKSDFTNDWRKFISR
+1 MKSSFTNDWRKFIN
-16 HQTSNQ
+16 HQQTSNQ
-22 RKSMK
+22 RKGMK

-54 QVQKKYPDYANYA
+54 QVQKKYPDYANYV

-86 KLMKQ
+86 KFMKQ
-91 RVEWYIKTYEKAQD
+91 RVEWYVKTYKTAQD
-105 RKLDDTSITGIKNQF
+105 RELSPADLTSIKNQF
-120 FRQIRDLVTDFHKLN
+120 FRQIRDHVTDFHKLN

-150 KNLDDLKQA
+150 KNFDDLTQA
-159 IENAKAVLQAKE
+159 IKNAKAVLQAKE

-218 DSRNYWDDYSTEQ
+218 NSRNYWDDYSTEQ
-231 GKVFFFILD
+231 GKTFFFILD
-240 KDAELREDELDKV
+240 KDTELKESDLDKI

-267 YDAYDAADN
+267 YDAYDAADT
-276 QLSSYDIVGYYD
+276 QLSSYDIVQYYD

-293 DKQNDVFEAIQQSLD
+293 EKQNAVFGAIQQSLD

-313 VGIDLYE
+313 VGIDLYA
-320 ELEKLQD
+320 ELEDIQE
-327 YAQVEVARTVG
+327 YAEVEVARTVG
-338 EFSHRAESTI
+338 EFAPDTI

-359 GYEAQATVRYVYDLG
+359 GFEAQGTVRYVYDLG
-374 YNARSRADAAT
+374 FDAGSRAAAVT
-385 YSGDE
+385 YPGDE
-390 EDAEEE
+390 VEVQEEIDS
-396 VNATLQQDYN
+396 TLTQDYS
-406 EIDIGFEETMKGEQV
+406 EADIAFEETMNGEQV
-421 LVIDLTINGEDTFGG
+421 LVIDLSINGQDTFGG
-436 PNREAREQAVVNTQD
+436 PNREAREQAVVNTRD
-451 FIDGVIRSYAD
+451 FVDGVIASYGE
-462 DYPKEYEEL
+462 DYEKEYEEL
-471 RQKLVARKV
+471 RKKLVARKV
-480 LAPNKWDA
+480 LAPNQWDK

-493 KRSVAELTHFMPVER
+493 KRSVAKLTHFMPVER
-508 GKNIAFRLVETGD
+508 GNKIAFRLVDTGD
-521 QYGENPPIGEFP
+521 QYGENPPIGVFP

-541 FNANWNDEQGAYV
+541 FNARWSDEEVAYR

-569 NREAT
+569 NKEALDS
-574 AAAMKQ
+574 AMKQ

-591 PKEGVNPFAFTYA
+591 PKEGVNPFAFTYG
-604 ISSARRGNDPAR
+604 ISTARRGGDPAR

-643 RNFDRIVDIAKKA
+643 RNFDRIIDIAKKA
-656 YASVLGE
+656 YASVLGDQEVAQSE
-663 KEAFQSKKREEIQ
+663 KRGEIQ
-676 SGRAIKGHIETALRE
+676 SGKVIKDQIEKALKE
-691 LNPETATSFQTRD
+691 LNPETSSDWRTRE
-704 AMSDERRVN
+704 MNDERRAN
-713 NLKVVKW
+713 NLNVVKW
-720 VQDNFKKMR
+720 VQDNFEKMR
-729 PVEQVGA
+729 PVEREAA
-736 TNYMR
+736 TSYIK
-741 RLNIDMANGRSRD
+741 RLNIELRRGASRD

-767 EDEVKRALEDLGANK
+767 EDEVKRALEDLGASK

-805 RVREVINEWK
+805 RVRQVIAENLK
-815 GQ
+815 K

>member
-1 MKSDFTNDWRKFISR
+1 MKSDFTNDWRKFINR

-86 KLMKQ
+86 KLLKQ
-91 RVEWYIKTYEKAQD
+91 RVEWYVKTYKTAQARELSPTD
-105 RKLDDTSITGIKNQF
+105 VTSIKNQF
-120 FRQIRDLVTDFHKLN
+120 FRQIRDQVTDFHKLN

-159 IENAKAVLQAKE
+159 IENAKAVFQAKE

-231 GKVFFFILD
+231 GKTFFFILD
-240 KDAELREDELDKV
+240 KDAELREEDLDKV

-267 YDAYDAADN
+267 YDAYDAADQ
-276 QLSSYDIVGYYD
+276 QLSSYDIVQYYD
-288 GAWDQ
+288 GVWDQ
-293 DKQNDVFEAIQQSLD
+293 DKQNDVFAAIQQSLD
-308 ENPPE
+308 ENPPD
-313 VGIDLYE
+313 VGIDLYA
-320 ELEKLQD
+320 ELENIQE
-327 YAQVEVARTVG
+327 YAEVEVARSVG
-338 EFSHRAESTI
+338 EFAPDTI

-374 YNARSRADAAT
+374 YDARSRAAGVT
-385 YSGDE
+385 YPGDE

-396 VNATLQQDYN
+396 VNATLTQDYN
-406 EIDIGFEETMKGEQV
+406 EIDIGFEENMSGEQV

-436 PNREAREQAVVNTQD
+436 PNREAREQAVVNTRD
-451 FIDGVIRSYAD
+451 FVDGVIRSYGD
-462 DYPKEYEEL
+462 DYAEEHEEL
-471 RQKLVARKV
+471 RKKLVARKV
-480 LAPNKWDA
+480 LAPNKWDR

-508 GKNIAFRLVETGD
+508 GKKIAFRLVETGD

-541 FNANWNDEQGAYV
+541 FNAQWQDDQGAYL
-554 SRRFSKAMEAGLDAI
+554 SRRFSKAMEAGLDKI
-569 NREAT
+569 NKEALDS
-574 AAAMKQ
+574 AMKQ

-591 PKEGVNPFAFTYA
+591 PKEGVNPFAFTYG
-604 ISSARRGNDPAR
+604 ISTARRGSDPAR

-663 KEAFQSKKREEIQ
+663 KEADRSKARDEIQ
-676 SGRAIKGHIETALRE
+676 SGKVIKGYIETALKE
-691 LNPETATSFQTRD
+691 LNPETATNFYTRD
-704 AMSDERRVN
+704 YMNDERRAN

-729 PVEQVGA
+729 PVEREAA
-736 TNYMR
+736 TNYIQ
-741 RLNIDMANGRSRD
+741 RLNIDMARDGSRD
-754 YVIPDGEE
+754 YVIPAGEE

-767 EDEVKRALEDLGANK
+767 EDEVKRALENLGANK

-799 VENIRS
+799 VENVRK
-805 RVREVINEWK
+805 RVRQVIAENLK
-815 GQ
+815 K

>member
-1 MKSDFTNDWRKFISR
+1 MKSSFTNDWRKFINR
-16 HQTSNQ
+16 QQTSNQ

-54 QVQKKYPDYANYA
+54 QVQKKYPDYANYV

-86 KLMKQ
+86 KLLKQ
-91 RVEWYIKTYEKAQD
+91 RVEWYIKTFRSAQA
-105 RKLDDTSITGIKNQF
+105 RELNAEETRNVKNMQF
-120 FRQIRDLVTDFHKLN
+120 RSIRDLVDDFHKLN

-150 KNLDDLKQA
+150 KNFDDLKQA
-159 IENAKAVLQAKE
+159 IENAQAVFQAKE

-204 CYYGQGTRWCIAAT
+204 CYYGQGTKWCISAT
-218 DSRNYWDDYSTEQ
+218 NSRNYWDDYSTEQ
-231 GKVFFFILD
+231 GKIFFFILD
-240 KDAELREDELDKV
+240 KDEELVLDDLDKV

-267 YDAYDAADN
+267 YDAYDSTDE
-276 QLSSYDIVGYYD
+276 QLSSYDIVQYYD

-293 DKQNDVFEAIQQSLD
+293 EKQNAVFGAIQQSLD

-313 VGIDLYE
+313 VGIDLYA
-320 ELEKLQD
+320 ELEDIQE
-327 YAQVEVARTVG
+327 YAEVEVARTVG
-338 EFSHRAESTI
+338 EFAPDTI

-359 GYEAQATVRYVYDLG
+359 GFEAQGTVRYVYVLG
-374 YNARSRADAAT
+374 YDPRNPEAAEM
-385 YSGDE
+385 YPGDE
-390 EDAEEE
+390 VEVQEEIDS
-396 VNATLQQDYN
+396 TLTQDYS
-406 EIDIGFEETMKGEQV
+406 EADIGFEMNMSNEEA
-421 LVIDLTINGEDTFGG
+421 LVIDLTINAEDTFGG
-436 PNREAREQAVVNTQD
+436 PNREAREQAVVNTRD
-451 FIDGVIRSYAD
+451 FVDGVIASYGE
-462 DYPKEYEEL
+462 DYEKEYEEL
-471 RQKLVARKV
+471 RKKLVARKV
-480 LAPNKWDA
+480 IAPNQWDK

-508 GKNIAFRLVETGD
+508 GNKIAFRLVDTGD
-521 QYGENPPIGEFP
+521 QYGENPPIGVFP

-541 FNANWNDEQGAYV
+541 FNARWSDEEVAYR

-569 NREAT
+569 NKEALDS
-574 AAAMKQ
+574 AMKQ

-591 PKEGVNPFAFTYA
+591 PKEGVNPFAFTYG
-604 ISSARRGNDPAR
+604 ISTARRGNDPAR

-643 RNFDRIVDIAKKA
+643 RNFDRIIDIAKKA
-656 YASVLGE
+656 YASVLGDQEVAQSE
-663 KEAFQSKKREEIQ
+663 KRGEIQ
-676 SGRAIKGHIETALRE
+676 SGKVIKGEIEKALKE
-691 LNPETATSFQTRD
+691 LNPETSSDWRTRE
-704 AMSDERRVN
+704 MNDERRAN
-713 NLKVVKW
+713 NLNVVKW
-720 VQDNFKKMR
+720 VQDNFEKMR
-729 PVEQVGA
+729 PVEREAA
-736 TNYMR
+736 TSYIK
-741 RLNIDMANGRSRD
+741 RLNIELRRGASRD

-767 EDEVKRALEDLGANK
+767 EDEVKRALEDLGASK

-799 VENIRS
+799 VENVRK
-805 RVREVINEWK
+805 RVREVILENLK
-815 GQ
+815 K

>member
-1 MKSDFTNDWRKFISR
+1 M
-16 HQTSNQ
+16 
-22 RKSMK
+22 
-27 DMLWERKD
+27 
-35 NWKVDRMIFERVL
+35 
-48 FEGRLE
+48 
-54 QVQKKYPDYANYA
+54 
-67 DLFSKEDP
+67 FSKEDTYC
-75 SGNNKYLAKSV
+75 NKKYLAKSV
-86 KLMKQ
+86 KLLKQ
-91 RVEWYIKTYEKAQD
+91 RVEWYIKTYEDAQA
-105 RKLDDTSITGIKNQF
+105 RVLDTANIRGIKNQF

-159 IENAKAVLQAKE
+159 IENAKAVFQAKE

-231 GKVFFFILD
+231 GKTFFFILD
-240 KDAELREDELDKV
+240 KDAGLREEDLDKV

-267 YDAYDAADN
+267 YDAYDSADT

-293 DKQNDVFEAIQQSLD
+293 DKQNAVFDAIQQSLD

-313 VGIDLYE
+313 VGIDMYK
-320 ELEKLQD
+320 ELQDIQD
-327 YAQVEVARTVG
+327 YAEVEVSRTVG
-338 EFSHRAESTI
+338 EFAPDTI

-359 GYEAQATVRYVYDLG
+359 GFEAQATVRYVYDLG
-374 YNARSRADAAT
+374 YDARSRADAAT
-385 YSGDE
+385 YPGDE

-396 VNATLQQDYN
+396 ANATLTQDYN
-406 EIDIGFEETMKGEQV
+406 EMEIAFEETMNGEQV

-436 PNREAREQAVVNTQD
+436 PNLEARQQAVVNTRD
-451 FIDGVIRSYAD
+451 FIDGVIYSYGN
-462 DYPKEYEEL
+462 DYEKEYEEL

-480 LAPNKWDA
+480 LAPNKWDR

-508 GKNIAFRLVETGD
+508 GKKIAFRLVETGD

-541 FNANWNDEQGAYV
+541 FNANWSDEQGAYF
-554 SRRFSKAMEAGLDAI
+554 SRRFSKAMEAGLDKI
-569 NREAT
+569 NKEALAT
-574 AAAMKQ
+574 AMKQ

-616 LQMET
+616 LQMEAL
-621 SFAED
+621 FAED
-626 MPPAEQEKVLL
+626 MPAAEQEKVLL

-663 KEAFQSKKREEIQ
+663 KEADRSKAREEIQ
-676 SGRAIKGHIETALRE
+676 SGKAIKGHIETALRE

-704 AMSDERRVN
+704 AMSDERRAN

-720 VQDNFKKMR
+720 VQDNFQKMR
-729 PVEQVGA
+729 PVEREGA
-736 TNYMR
+736 TSYMR

-782 QQQEKYKWGA
+782 RQQEKYKWGA

-799 VENIRS
+799 VENVRK

>member
-1 MKSDFTNDWRKFISR
+1 MKSDFTNDWRKFINR

-54 QVQKKYPDYANYA
+54 QVQKKYPDYANYV

-75 SGNNKYLAKSV
+75 SGNNKYLAKSA
-86 KLMKQ
+86 KLLKQ
-91 RVEWYIKTYEKAQD
+91 RVEWYIKTYEDAQA
-105 RKLDDTSITGIKNQF
+105 RVLDTANIRGIKNQF

-159 IENAKAVLQAKE
+159 IENAKAVFQAKE

-182 DADRIYQDKTTL
+182 DADRVYQDKTTL

-231 GKVFFFILD
+231 GKIFFFILD
-240 KDAELREDELDKV
+240 KDAELREEELDKV
-253 ALVYDSDNADSDSP
+253 ALVYDSDNVDSDSP
-267 YDAYDAADN
+267 YDAYDAADT

-288 GAWDQ
+288 GAWDAQ
-293 DKQNDVFEAIQQSLD
+293 KLNAVFGAIQDSLD

-313 VGIDLYE
+313 VGIDLYA
-320 ELEKLQD
+320 ELEDIKE
-327 YAQVEVARTVG
+327 YAEVEVSRTVG
-338 EFSHRAESTI
+338 EFAPDTI
-348 YFNIDVDYEDT
+348 YFNIDVDYEGD

-385 YSGDE
+385 YPGDE
-390 EDAEEE
+390 VEVQEEIDS
-396 VNATLQQDYN
+396 TLTQDYN
-406 EIDIGFEETMKGEQV
+406 EADIGFEETMNGEQV

-436 PNREAREQAVVNTQD
+436 PNREAREQAVISTRD
-451 FIDGVIRSYAD
+451 FIDGVIYSYGN
-462 DYPKEYEEL
+462 DYAEEYETL

-480 LAPNKWDA
+480 LAPNKWDK

-508 GKNIAFRLVETGD
+508 GKKIAFRLVETGD

-533 KDEGIYNI
+533 KDEGIYKI
-541 FNANWNDEQGAYV
+541 FNAQWQDDKGAYL
-554 SRRFSKAMEAGLDAI
+554 SRRFSKAMEAGLDKI
-569 NREAT
+569 NKEALDS
-574 AAAMKQ
+574 AMKQ

-591 PKEGVNPFAFTYA
+591 PKEGVNPFAFTYG
-604 ISSARRGNDPAR
+604 ISTARRGKDPAR

-626 MPPAEQEKVLL
+626 MPAAEQEKVLL

-656 YASVLGE
+656 YASVLGDQ
-663 KEAFQSKKREEIQ
+663 EAFQSEKRDEIQ
-676 SGRAIKGHIETALRE
+676 SGKVIKGQIETALKE
-691 LNPETATSFQTRD
+691 LNPETASDWFTRE
-704 AMSDERRVN
+704 MNDERRVN

-720 VQDNFKKMR
+720 VQDNFEKMR
-729 PVEQVGA
+729 PVEREGA
-736 TNYMR
+736 TNYMKR
-741 RLNIDMANGRSRD
+741 FNIELANGTSRD

-767 EDEVKRALEDLGANK
+767 EDEVKRALEDLGAN
-782 QQQEKYKWGA
+782 QRQQEKYKWGA

-799 VENIRS
+799 VENVRK

-815 GQ
+815 G

>member
-1 MKSDFTNDWRKFISR
+1 MKSSFTNDWRKFIN
-16 HQTSNQ
+16 HQQTSNQ
-22 RKSMK
+22 RKGMK

-54 QVQKKYPDYANYA
+54 QVQKKYPDYANYV

-86 KLMKQ
+86 KFMKQ
-91 RVEWYIKTYEKAQD
+91 RVEWYVKTYKTAQD
-105 RKLDDTSITGIKNQF
+105 RELSPADLTSIKNQF
-120 FRQIRDLVTDFHKLN
+120 FRQIRDHVTDFHKLN

-150 KNLDDLKQA
+150 KNFDDLTQA

-218 DSRNYWDDYSTEQ
+218 NSRNYWDDYSTEQ
-231 GKVFFFILD
+231 GKTFFFILD
-240 KDAELREDELDKV
+240 KDTELKESDLDKI

-267 YDAYDAADN
+267 YDAYDAADT
-276 QLSSYDIVGYYD
+276 QLSSYDIVQYYD

-293 DKQNDVFEAIQQSLD
+293 EKQNAVFGAIQQSLD

-313 VGIDLYE
+313 VGIDLYA
-320 ELEKLQD
+320 ELEDIQE
-327 YAQVEVARTVG
+327 YAEVEVARTVG
-338 EFSHRAESTI
+338 EFAPDTI

-359 GYEAQATVRYVYDLG
+359 GYEAQATVRYIYDLG
-374 YNARSRADAAT
+374 FDGQSRAAAVT
-385 YSGDE
+385 YPGDE
-390 EDAEEE
+390 VEVQEEIDS
-396 VNATLQQDYN
+396 TLTQDYS
-406 EIDIGFEETMKGEQV
+406 EADIAFEETMNGEHV

-436 PNREAREQAVVNTQD
+436 PNREAREQAVVNTRD
-451 FIDGVIRSYAD
+451 FVDGVIASYGE
-462 DYPKEYEEL
+462 DYEKEYEEL
-471 RQKLVARKV
+471 RKKLVARKV
-480 LAPNKWDA
+480 LAPNQWDK

-493 KRSVAELTHFMPVER
+493 KRSVAKLTHFMPVER
-508 GKNIAFRLVETGD
+508 GNKIAFRLVDTGD
-521 QYGENPPIGEFP
+521 QYGENPPIGVFP

-541 FNANWNDEQGAYV
+541 FNARWSDEEVAYR

-569 NREAT
+569 NKEALDS
-574 AAAMKQ
+574 AMKQ

-591 PKEGVNPFAFTYA
+591 PKEGVNPFAFTYG
-604 ISSARRGNDPAR
+604 ISTARRGDDPAR

-643 RNFDRIVDIAKKA
+643 RNFDRIIDIAKKA
-656 YASVLGE
+656 YASVLGDQEVAQSE
-663 KEAFQSKKREEIQ
+663 KRGEIQ
-676 SGRAIKGHIETALRE
+676 SGKVIKGEIEKALKE
-691 LNPETATSFQTRD
+691 LNPETSSDWRTRE
-704 AMSDERRVN
+704 MNDERRAN
-713 NLKVVKW
+713 NLNVVKW
-720 VQDNFKKMR
+720 VQDNFEKMR
-729 PVEQVGA
+729 PVEREAA
-736 TNYMR
+736 TSYIK
-741 RLNIDMANGRSRD
+741 RLNIELRRGASRD

-767 EDEVKRALEDLGANK
+767 EDEVKRALEDLGASK

-805 RVREVINEWK
+805 RVRQVIAENLK
-815 GQ
+815 K

>member
-1 MKSDFTNDWRKFISR
+1 MKSSFTNDWRKFIN
-16 HQTSNQ
+16 HQQTSNQ
-22 RKSMK
+22 RKGMK

-54 QVQKKYPDYANYA
+54 QVQKKYPDYANYV

-86 KLMKQ
+86 KFMKQ
-91 RVEWYIKTYEKAQD
+91 RVEWYVKTYKTAQD
-105 RKLDDTSITGIKNQF
+105 RELSPADLTSIKNQF
-120 FRQIRDLVTDFHKLN
+120 FRQIRDHVTDFHKLN

-150 KNLDDLKQA
+150 KNFDDLTQA

-218 DSRNYWDDYSTEQ
+218 NSRNYWDDYSTEQ
-231 GKVFFFILD
+231 GKTFFFILD
-240 KDAELREDELDKV
+240 KDTELKESDLDKI

-267 YDAYDAADN
+267 YDAYDAADT
-276 QLSSYDIVGYYD
+276 QLSSYDIVQYYD

-293 DKQNDVFEAIQQSLD
+293 EKQNAVFGAIQQSLD

-313 VGIDLYE
+313 VGIDLYA
-320 ELEKLQD
+320 ELEDIQE
-327 YAQVEVARTVG
+327 YAEVEVARTVG
-338 EFSHRAESTI
+338 EFAPDTI

-359 GYEAQATVRYVYDLG
+359 GFEAQGTVRYVYDLG
-374 YNARSRADAAT
+374 FDAGSRAAAVT
-385 YSGDE
+385 YPGDE
-390 EDAEEE
+390 VEVQEEIDS
-396 VNATLQQDYN
+396 TLTQDYS
-406 EIDIGFEETMKGEQV
+406 EADIAFEETMNGEHV

-436 PNREAREQAVVNTQD
+436 PNREAREQAVVNTRD
-451 FIDGVIRSYAD
+451 FVDGVIASYGE
-462 DYPKEYEEL
+462 DYEKEYEVL
-471 RQKLVARKV
+471 RKKLVARKV
-480 LAPNKWDA
+480 LAPNQWDK

-493 KRSVAELTHFMPVER
+493 KRSVAKLTHFMPVER
-508 GKNIAFRLVETGD
+508 GNKIAFRLVDTGD
-521 QYGENPPIGEFP
+521 QYGENPPIGVFP

-541 FNANWNDEQGAYV
+541 FNARWSDEEVAYR
-554 SRRFSKAMEAGLDAI
+554 SRRFSKAMESGLDVI
-569 NREAT
+569 NKEALDS
-574 AAAMKQ
+574 AMKQ

-591 PKEGVNPFAFTYA
+591 PKEGVNPFAFTYG
-604 ISSARRGNDPAR
+604 ISTARRGDDPAR

-643 RNFDRIVDIAKKA
+643 RNFDRIIDIAKKA
-656 YASVLGE
+656 YASVLGDQEVAQSE
-663 KEAFQSKKREEIQ
+663 KRGEIQ
-676 SGRAIKGHIETALRE
+676 SGKVIKGEIEKALKE
-691 LNPETATSFQTRD
+691 LNPETSSDWRTRE
-704 AMSDERRVN
+704 MNDERRAN
-713 NLKVVKW
+713 NLNVVKW
-720 VQDNFKKMR
+720 VQDNFEKMR
-729 PVEQVGA
+729 PVEREAA
-736 TNYMR
+736 TSYIK
-741 RLNIDMANGRSRD
+741 RLNIELRRGASRD

-767 EDEVKRALEDLGANK
+767 EDEVKRALEDLGASK

-805 RVREVINEWK
+805 RVRQVIAENLK
-815 GQ
+815 K

>member
-1 MKSDFTNDWRKFISR
+1 MKSSFTNDWRKFINR
-16 HQTSNQ
+16 QQTSNQ

-54 QVQKKYPDYANYA
+54 QVQKKYPDYANYV

-86 KLMKQ
+86 KLLKQ
-91 RVEWYIKTYEKAQD
+91 RVEWYIKTFRSAQA
-105 RKLDDTSITGIKNQF
+105 RELNAEETRNVKNMQF
-120 FRQIRDLVTDFHKLN
+120 RSIRDLVDDFHKLN

-150 KNLDDLKQA
+150 KNFDDLKQA
-159 IENAKAVLQAKE
+159 IENAQAVFQAKE

-204 CYYGQGTRWCIAAT
+204 CYYGQGTKWCISAT
-218 DSRNYWDDYSTEQ
+218 NSRNYWDDYSTEQ
-231 GKVFFFILD
+231 GKIFFFILD
-240 KDAELREDELDKV
+240 KDEELVLDDLDKV

-267 YDAYDAADN
+267 YDAYDSTDE
-276 QLSSYDIVGYYD
+276 QLSSYDIVQYYD

-293 DKQNDVFEAIQQSLD
+293 EKQNAVFGAIQQSLD

-313 VGIDLYE
+313 VGIDLYA
-320 ELEKLQD
+320 ELEDIQE
-327 YAQVEVARTVG
+327 YAEVEVARTVG
-338 EFSHRAESTI
+338 EFAPDTI
-348 YFNIDVDYEDT
+348 YFNIDIDYEDT
-359 GYEAQATVRYVYDLG
+359 GFEAQATVRYIYDLG
-374 YNARSRADAAT
+374 YDPRNPEAAEM
-385 YSGDE
+385 YPGDE
-390 EDAEEE
+390 VEVQEEIDS
-396 VNATLQQDYN
+396 TLTQDYS
-406 EIDIGFEETMKGEQV
+406 EADIGFEMNMSNEEA
-421 LVIDLTINGEDTFGG
+421 LVIDLTINAEDTFGG
-436 PNREAREQAVVNTQD
+436 PNREAREQAVVNTRD
-451 FIDGVIRSYAD
+451 FVDGVIASYGE
-462 DYPKEYEEL
+462 DYEKEYEEL
-471 RQKLVARKV
+471 RKKLVARKV
-480 LAPNKWDA
+480 LAPNKWDK

-508 GKNIAFRLVETGD
+508 GNKIAFRLVDTGD
-521 QYGENPPIGEFP
+521 QYGENPPIGVFP

-541 FNANWNDEQGAYV
+541 FNARWSDEEVAYR

-569 NREAT
+569 NKEALDS
-574 AAAMKQ
+574 AMKQ

-591 PKEGVNPFAFTYA
+591 PKEGVNPFAFTYG
-604 ISSARRGNDPAR
+604 ISTARRGDDPAR

-643 RNFDRIVDIAKKA
+643 RNFDRIIDIAKKA
-656 YASVLGE
+656 YASVLGDQEVAQSE
-663 KEAFQSKKREEIQ
+663 KRGEIQ
-676 SGRAIKGHIETALRE
+676 SGKVIKDQIEKALKE
-691 LNPETATSFQTRD
+691 LNPETSSDWRTRE
-704 AMSDERRVN
+704 MNDERRAN
-713 NLKVVKW
+713 NLNVVKW
-720 VQDNFKKMR
+720 VQDNFEKMR
-729 PVEQVGA
+729 PVEREAA
-736 TNYMR
+736 TSYIK
-741 RLNIDMANGRSRD
+741 RLNIELRRGASRD

-767 EDEVKRALEDLGANK
+767 EDEVKRALEDLGASK

-799 VENIRS
+799 VENIRT
-805 RVREVINEWK
+805 RVREVILENLK
-815 GQ
+815 K

>member
-1 MKSDFTNDWRKFISR
+1 MKSSFTNDWRKFINR
-16 HQTSNQ
+16 QQTSNQ

-54 QVQKKYPDYANYA
+54 QVQKKYPDYANYV

-86 KLMKQ
+86 KLLKQ
-91 RVEWYIKTYEKAQD
+91 RVEWYIKTFRSAQA
-105 RKLDDTSITGIKNQF
+105 RELNAEETRNVKNMQF
-120 FRQIRDLVTDFHKLN
+120 RSIRDLVDDFHKLN

-150 KNLDDLKQA
+150 KNFDDLKQA
-159 IENAKAVLQAKE
+159 IENAQAVFQAKE

-218 DSRNYWDDYSTEQ
+218 NSRNYWDDYSTEQ
-231 GKVFFFILD
+231 GKIFFFILD
-240 KDAELREDELDKV
+240 KDEELVLDDLDKV

-267 YDAYDAADN
+267 YDAYDSTDE
-276 QLSSYDIVGYYD
+276 QLSSYDIVQYYD

-293 DKQNDVFEAIQQSLD
+293 EKQNAVFGAIQQSLE

-313 VGIDLYE
+313 VGVDLYA
-320 ELEKLQD
+320 ELEDIQE
-327 YAQVEVARTVG
+327 YAEVEVARTVG
-338 EFSHRAESTI
+338 EFAPDTI

-359 GYEAQATVRYVYDLG
+359 GFEAQGTVRYVYVLG
-374 YNARSRADAAT
+374 YDPRNPEAAEM
-385 YSGDE
+385 YPGDE
-390 EDAEEE
+390 VEVQEEIDS
-396 VNATLQQDYN
+396 TLTQDYS
-406 EIDIGFEETMKGEQV
+406 EADIGFEMNMSNEEA
-421 LVIDLTINGEDTFGG
+421 LVIDLTINAEDTFGG
-436 PNREAREQAVVNTQD
+436 PNREAREQAVVNTRD
-451 FIDGVIRSYAD
+451 FVDGVIASYGE
-462 DYPKEYEEL
+462 DYEKEYEEL
-471 RQKLVARKV
+471 RKKLVARKV
-480 LAPNKWDA
+480 LAPNKWDK

-508 GKNIAFRLVETGD
+508 GNKIAFRLVDTGD
-521 QYGENPPIGEFP
+521 QYGENPPIGVFP

-541 FNANWNDEQGAYV
+541 FNARWSDEEVAYR

-569 NREAT
+569 NKEALDS
-574 AAAMKQ
+574 AMKQ

-591 PKEGVNPFAFTYA
+591 PKEGVNPFAFTYG
-604 ISSARRGNDPAR
+604 ISTARRGNDPAR

-643 RNFDRIVDIAKKA
+643 RNFDRIIDIAKKA
-656 YASVLGE
+656 YASVLGDQEVAQSE
-663 KEAFQSKKREEIQ
+663 KRGEIQ
-676 SGRAIKGHIETALRE
+676 SGKVIKGEIEKALKE
-691 LNPETATSFQTRD
+691 LNPETSSDWRTRE
-704 AMSDERRVN
+704 MNDERRAN
-713 NLKVVKW
+713 NLNVVKW
-720 VQDNFKKMR
+720 VQDNFEKMR
-729 PVEQVGA
+729 PVEREAA
-736 TNYMR
+736 TSYIK
-741 RLNIDMANGRSRD
+741 RLNIELRRGASRD

-767 EDEVKRALEDLGANK
+767 EDEVKRALEDLGASK

-799 VENIRS
+799 VENIRT
-805 RVREVINEWK
+805 RVREVILENLK
-815 GQ
+815 K

>member
-1 MKSDFTNDWRKFISR
+1 MKSDFTNDWRKFINR

-27 DMLWERKD
+27 DMLWERED

-67 DLFSKEDP
+67 DLFAKEDP

-86 KLMKQ
+86 KLLKQ
-91 RVEWYIKTYEKAQD
+91 RAEWYVKTYRTAQARELSPAD
-105 RKLDDTSITGIKNQF
+105 LTSIKNQF

-240 KDAELREDELDKV
+240 KDTELREEELDKV

-267 YDAYDAADN
+267 YDAYDAADT

-293 DKQNDVFEAIQQSLD
+293 DKQNAVFDAIQQSLD

-313 VGIDLYE
+313 VGIDMYK
-320 ELEKLQD
+320 ELQDIQD

-338 EFSHRAESTI
+338 EFAPDTI

-359 GYEAQATVRYVYDLG
+359 GFEAQATVRYVYDLG
-374 YNARSRADAAT
+374 YDARSRADAAT
-385 YSGDE
+385 YPGDE
-390 EDAEEE
+390 EDAQEE
-396 VNATLQQDYN
+396 VDSTLTQDYT
-406 EIDIGFEETMKGEQV
+406 EADIAFEETMSGEQV
-421 LVIDLTINGEDTFGG
+421 LVIDLTINAEDTFGG
-436 PNREAREQAVVNTQD
+436 PNREAREQAVVNTRD
-451 FIDGVIRSYAD
+451 FVDGVMRSYGD
-462 DYPKEYEEL
+462 DYPEEYETL

-480 LAPNKWDA
+480 LAPNKWDR

-508 GKNIAFRLVETGD
+508 GKKIAFRFV
-521 QYGENPPIGEFP
+521 
-533 KDEGIYNI
+533 
-541 FNANWNDEQGAYV
+541 
-554 SRRFSKAMEAGLDAI
+554 
-569 NREAT
+569 
-574 AAAMKQ
+574 
-580 LELPLGAQYKA
+580 
-591 PKEGVNPFAFTYA
+591 
-604 ISSARRGNDPAR
+604 
-616 LQMET
+616 
-621 SFAED
+621 
-626 MPPAEQEKVLL
+626 
-637 QMDYLN
+637 
-643 RNFDRIVDIAKKA
+643 
-656 YASVLGE
+656 
-663 KEAFQSKKREEIQ
+663 
-676 SGRAIKGHIETALRE
+676 
-691 LNPETATSFQTRD
+691 
-704 AMSDERRVN
+704 
-713 NLKVVKW
+713 
-720 VQDNFKKMR
+720 
-729 PVEQVGA
+729 
-736 TNYMR
+736 
-741 RLNIDMANGRSRD
+741 
-754 YVIPDGEE
+754 
-762 VPRKF
+762 
-767 EDEVKRALEDLGANK
+767 
-782 QQQEKYKWGA
+782 
-792 ARVSESI
+792 
-799 VENIRS
+799 
-805 RVREVINEWK
+805 
-815 GQ
+815 

>member
-1 MKSDFTNDWRKFISR
+1 MKSDFTNDWRKFINR

-67 DLFSKEDP
+67 DLFAKEDP

-86 KLMKQ
+86 KLLKQ
-91 RVEWYIKTYEKAQD
+91 RAEWYVKTYRTAQARELSPAD
-105 RKLDDTSITGIKNQF
+105 LTSIKNQF

-182 DADRIYQDKTTL
+182 DADRVYQDKTTL

-231 GKVFFFILD
+231 GKTFFFILD
-240 KDAELREDELDKV
+240 KNAELREDNLDKV

-267 YDAYDAADN
+267 YDAYDSADD
-276 QLSSYDIVGYYD
+276 QLSSYDIVQYYD

-293 DKQNDVFEAIQQSLD
+293 DKQNAVFGAIQQSLD
-308 ENPPE
+308 ENPPD
-313 VGIDLYE
+313 VGIDLYA
-320 ELEKLQD
+320 ELENIQE
-327 YAQVEVARTVG
+327 YAELEVARSVG
-338 EFSHRAESTI
+338 EFAPDTI
-348 YFNIDVDYEDT
+348 YFNIDIDYEDT
-359 GYEAQATVRYVYDLG
+359 GFEAQATVRYIYDLG
-374 YNARSRADAAT
+374 YDPRNPEAAEM
-385 YSGDE
+385 YPGDE
-390 EDAEEE
+390 EEVEEE
-396 VNATLQQDYN
+396 VNATLTQDYN
-406 EIDIGFEETMKGEQV
+406 EVDIGFEMNMSNEQV

-436 PNREAREQAVVNTQD
+436 PNREAREQAVVNTRD
-451 FIDGVIRSYAD
+451 FVDGVIRSYGD
-462 DYPKEYEEL
+462 DYPEEYETL

-480 LAPNKWDA
+480 LAPNKWDR

-508 GKNIAFRLVETGD
+508 GNKIAFRLVETGD

-569 NREAT
+569 NKEALAT
-574 AAAMKQ
+574 AMKQ

-616 LQMET
+616 LQMEAL
-621 SFAED
+621 FAED
-626 MPPAEQEKVLL
+626 MPAAEQEKVLL

-663 KEAFQSKKREEIQ
+663 KEADRSKAREEIQ

-704 AMSDERRVN
+704 AMSDERRAN
-713 NLKVVKW
+713 NLKVVRW
-720 VQDNFKKMR
+720 VQNNFQKMR
-729 PVEQVGA
+729 PVEREGA
-736 TNYMR
+736 TSYMR

-782 QQQEKYKWGA
+782 QQQEKYKWGE

-805 RVREVINEWK
+805 RVRQVILENLK
-815 GQ
+815 K

>member
-1 MKSDFTNDWRKFISR
+1 MKSSFTNDWRKFIN
-16 HQTSNQ
+16 HQQTSNQ
-22 RKSMK
+22 RKGMK

-54 QVQKKYPDYANYA
+54 QVQKKYPDYANYV

-86 KLMKQ
+86 KFMKQ
-91 RVEWYIKTYEKAQD
+91 RVEWYVKTYKTAQD
-105 RKLDDTSITGIKNQF
+105 RELSPADLTSIKNQF
-120 FRQIRDLVTDFHKLN
+120 FRQIRDHVTDFHKLN

-150 KNLDDLKQA
+150 KNFDDLTQA

-218 DSRNYWDDYSTEQ
+218 NSRNYWDDYSTEQ
-231 GKVFFFILD
+231 GKTFFFILD
-240 KDAELREDELDKV
+240 KDTELKESDLDKI

-267 YDAYDAADN
+267 YDAYDAADT
-276 QLSSYDIVGYYD
+276 QLSSYDIVQYYD

-293 DKQNDVFEAIQQSLD
+293 EKQNAVFGAIQQSLD

-313 VGIDLYE
+313 VGIDLYA
-320 ELEKLQD
+320 ELEDIQE
-327 YAQVEVARTVG
+327 YAEVEVARTVG
-338 EFSHRAESTI
+338 EFAPDTI

-359 GYEAQATVRYVYDLG
+359 GYEAQATVRYIYDLG
-374 YNARSRADAAT
+374 FDGQSRAAAVT
-385 YSGDE
+385 YPGDE
-390 EDAEEE
+390 VEVQEEIDS
-396 VNATLQQDYN
+396 TLTQDYS
-406 EIDIGFEETMKGEQV
+406 EADIAFEETMNGEQV
-421 LVIDLTINGEDTFGG
+421 LVIDLTINGQDTFGG
-436 PNREAREQAVVNTQD
+436 PNREAREQAVVNTRD
-451 FIDGVIRSYAD
+451 FVDGVIASYGE
-462 DYPKEYEEL
+462 DYEKEYEEL
-471 RQKLVARKV
+471 RKKLVARKV
-480 LAPNKWDA
+480 LAPNQWDK

-493 KRSVAELTHFMPVER
+493 KRSVAKLTHFMPVER
-508 GKNIAFRLVETGD
+508 GNKIAFRLVDTGD
-521 QYGENPPIGEFP
+521 QYGENPPIGVFP

-541 FNANWNDEQGAYV
+541 FNARWSDEEVAYR

-569 NREAT
+569 NKEALDS
-574 AAAMKQ
+574 AMKQ

-591 PKEGVNPFAFTYA
+591 PKEGVNPFAFTYG
-604 ISSARRGNDPAR
+604 ISTARRGDDPAR

-643 RNFDRIVDIAKKA
+643 RNFDRIIDIAKKA
-656 YASVLGE
+656 YASVLGDQEVAQSE
-663 KEAFQSKKREEIQ
+663 KRGEIQ
-676 SGRAIKGHIETALRE
+676 SGKVIKGEIEKALKE
-691 LNPETATSFQTRD
+691 LNPETSSDWRTRE
-704 AMSDERRVN
+704 MNDERRAN
-713 NLKVVKW
+713 NLNVVKW
-720 VQDNFKKMR
+720 VQDNFEKMR
-729 PVEQVGA
+729 PVEREAA
-736 TNYMR
+736 TSYIK
-741 RLNIDMANGRSRD
+741 RLNIELRRGASRD

-767 EDEVKRALEDLGANK
+767 EDEVKRALEDLGASK

-805 RVREVINEWK
+805 RVRQVIAENLK
-815 GQ
+815 K

>member
-1 MKSDFTNDWRKFISR
+1 MKSSFTNDWRKFINR
-16 HQTSNQ
+16 QQTSNQ

-54 QVQKKYPDYANYA
+54 QVQKKYPDYANYV

-75 SGNNKYLAKSV
+75 SGNNKYLAKST
-86 KLMKQ
+86 KLLKQ
-91 RVEWYIKTYEKAQD
+91 RVEWYIKTFRSAQA
-105 RKLDDTSITGIKNQF
+105 RELNAEETRNVKNMQF
-120 FRQIRDLVTDFHKLN
+120 RSIRDLVDDFHKLN

-150 KNLDDLKQA
+150 KNFDDLKQA
-159 IENAKAVLQAKE
+159 IENAQAVFQAKE

-204 CYYGQGTRWCIAAT
+204 CYYGQGTKWCISAT
-218 DSRNYWDDYSTEQ
+218 NSRNYWDDYSTEQ
-231 GKVFFFILD
+231 GKIFFFILD
-240 KDAELREDELDKV
+240 KDEELVLDDLDKV

-267 YDAYDAADN
+267 YDAYDSTDE
-276 QLSSYDIVGYYD
+276 QLSSYDIVQYYD

-293 DKQNDVFEAIQQSLD
+293 EKQNAVFGAIQQSLD

-313 VGIDLYE
+313 VGIDLYA
-320 ELEKLQD
+320 ELEDIQE
-327 YAQVEVARTVG
+327 YAEVEVARTVG
-338 EFSHRAESTI
+338 EFAPDTI

-359 GYEAQATVRYVYDLG
+359 GYEAQATVRYIYDLG
-374 YNARSRADAAT
+374 FDGQSRAAAVT
-385 YSGDE
+385 YPGDE
-390 EDAEEE
+390 VEVQEEIDS
-396 VNATLQQDYN
+396 TLTQDYS
-406 EIDIGFEETMKGEQV
+406 EADIAFEETMNGEQV
-421 LVIDLTINGEDTFGG
+421 LVIDLSINGQDTLGG
-436 PNREAREQAVVNTQD
+436 PNREAREQAVVNTRD
-451 FIDGVIRSYAD
+451 FVDGVIASYGE
-462 DYPKEYEEL
+462 DYEKEYEEL
-471 RQKLVARKV
+471 RKKLVARKV
-480 LAPNKWDA
+480 LAPNKWDK

-508 GKNIAFRLVETGD
+508 GNKIAFRLVDTGD
-521 QYGENPPIGEFP
+521 QYGENPPIGVFP

-541 FNANWNDEQGAYV
+541 FNARWSDEEVAYR

-569 NREAT
+569 NKEALDS
-574 AAAMKQ
+574 AMKQ

-591 PKEGVNPFAFTYA
+591 PKEGVNPFAFTYG
-604 ISSARRGNDPAR
+604 ISTARRGNDPAR

-643 RNFDRIVDIAKKA
+643 RNFDRIIDIAKKA
-656 YASVLGE
+656 YASVLGDQEVAQSE
-663 KEAFQSKKREEIQ
+663 KRGEIQ
-676 SGRAIKGHIETALRE
+676 SGKVIKDQIEKALKE
-691 LNPETATSFQTRD
+691 LNPETSSDWRTRE
-704 AMSDERRVN
+704 MNDERRAN
-713 NLKVVKW
+713 NLNVVKW
-720 VQDNFKKMR
+720 VQDNFEKMR
-729 PVEQVGA
+729 PVEREAA
-736 TNYMR
+736 TSYIK
-741 RLNIDMANGRSRD
+741 RLNIELRRGASRD

-767 EDEVKRALEDLGANK
+767 EDEVKRALEDLGASK

-799 VENIRS
+799 VENVRK
-805 RVREVINEWK
+805 RVREVILENLK
-815 GQ
+815 K

>member
-1 MKSDFTNDWRKFISR
+1 MKSDFTNDWRKFINR

-67 DLFSKEDP
+67 DLFAKEDP

-91 RVEWYIKTYEKAQD
+91 RVEWYVKTYRTAQARELSPAD
-105 RKLDDTSITGIKNQF
+105 LTSIKNQF

-240 KDAELREDELDKV
+240 KDAELREEELDKV

-267 YDAYDAADN
+267 YDAYDAADD

-293 DKQNDVFEAIQQSLD
+293 DKQNAVFDAIQQSLD

-313 VGIDLYE
+313 VGIDMYK
-320 ELEKLQD
+320 ELQDIQD

-338 EFSHRAESTI
+338 EFAPDTI

-359 GYEAQATVRYVYDLG
+359 GFEAQATVRYVYDLG
-374 YNARSRADAAT
+374 YDARSRADAAT
-385 YSGDE
+385 YPGDE

-396 VNATLQQDYN
+396 VNATLTQDYT
-406 EIDIGFEETMKGEQV
+406 EADIAFEETMSGEQV
-421 LVIDLTINGEDTFGG
+421 LVIDLTINAEDTFGG
-436 PNREAREQAVVNTQD
+436 PNREAREQAVVNTRD
-451 FIDGVIRSYAD
+451 FVDGVIRSYGD
-462 DYPKEYEEL
+462 DYEKEYEEL

-480 LAPNKWDA
+480 LAPNKWDR

-508 GKNIAFRLVETGD
+508 GKKIAFRLVETGD

-554 SRRFSKAMEAGLDAI
+554 SRRFSKAMEAGLDKI
-569 NREAT
+569 NKEALAT
-574 AAAMKQ
+574 AMKQ

-663 KEAFQSKKREEIQ
+663 KEADKSKAREEIQ
-676 SGRAIKGHIETALRE
+676 SGKAIKGHIETALRE

-704 AMSDERRVN
+704 GMSDERRAN
-713 NLKVVKW
+713 NLKVVRW
-720 VQDNFKKMR
+720 VQNNFEKMR
-729 PVEQVGA
+729 PVEREGA
-736 TNYMR
+736 TSYMR

-799 VENIRS
+799 VENVRK

>member
-1 MKSDFTNDWRKFISR
+1 MKSNFTNDWRKFINR
-16 HQTSNQ
+16 QQISNQ

-54 QVQKKYPDYANYA
+54 QVQKKYPDYANYV

-75 SGNNKYLAKSV
+75 SGNNKYLAKST
-86 KLMKQ
+86 KLLKQ
-91 RVEWYIKTYEKAQD
+91 RVEWYVKTYKTAQD
-105 RKLDDTSITGIKNQF
+105 RELSPADVTSIKNQF

-159 IENAKAVLQAKE
+159 IENAKAVFQAKE
-171 AEKVH
+171 AERVH

-218 DSRNYWDDYSTEQ
+218 DSRNYWDDYSTNQ
-231 GKVFFFILD
+231 GKIFFFILD
-240 KDAELREDELDKV
+240 KDEELRESDLDKI
-253 ALVYDSDNADSDSP
+253 ALVYDSDNAYSDSP
-267 YDAYDAADN
+267 YDAYDAADS
-276 QLSSYDIVGYYD
+276 QLSSYDIVQYYD

-293 DKQNDVFEAIQQSLD
+293 EKQNAVFGAIQQSLD

-313 VGIDLYE
+313 VGVDLYRE
-320 ELEKLQD
+320 LQD
-327 YAQVEVARTVG
+327 IQEYAQVEVARTVG
-338 EFSHRAESTI
+338 EFAPDTI

-359 GYEAQATVRYVYDLG
+359 GFEAQATVRYVYDLG
-374 YNARSRADAAT
+374 YDARSRAAGVT
-385 YSGDE
+385 YPGDE
-390 EDAEEE
+390 VEAQEE
-396 VNATLQQDYN
+396 VDSTLTQDYT
-406 EIDIGFEETMKGEQV
+406 EADIAFEETMSGEQV

-436 PNREAREQAVVNTQD
+436 SSREAREQAVVNTRD
-451 FIDGVIRSYAD
+451 FVDGVIRSYGD
-462 DYPKEYEEL
+462 DYAEEYETL

-480 LAPNKWDA
+480 LAPNKWDK

-508 GKNIAFRLVETGD
+508 GKKIAFRLVETGD

-533 KDEGIYNI
+533 KDEGIYKI
-541 FNANWNDEQGAYV
+541 FNANWNDSQGAYF
-554 SRRFSKAMEAGLDAI
+554 SRRFSKAMEAGLDKI
-569 NREAT
+569 NKEALAT
-574 AAAMKQ
+574 AMKQ

-591 PKEGVNPFAFTYA
+591 PKEGVNPFAFTYG
-604 ISSARRGNDPAR
+604 ISTARRGGDPAR

-626 MPPAEQEKVLL
+626 MPAAEQEKVLL

-663 KEAFQSKKREEIQ
+663 KEADRSKARDEIQ
-676 SGRAIKGHIETALRE
+676 SGKVIKGQIETALKE

-720 VQDNFKKMR
+720 VQDNFEKMR
-729 PVEQVGA
+729 PVEREGA

-782 QQQEKYKWGA
+782 RQQEKYKWGE

-799 VENIRS
+799 VENVRK
-805 RVREVINEWK
+805 RVRQVIAENLK
-815 GQ
+815 K

>member
-1 MKSDFTNDWRKFISR
+1 MKSDYTNNWRKFINRQQS
-16 HQTSNQ
+16 SNQ

-67 DLFSKEDP
+67 DLFAKEDP

-91 RVEWYIKTYEKAQD
+91 RVEWYVKTYETAQARELSQPD
-105 RKLDDTSITGIKNQF
+105 LTSIKNQF
-120 FRQIRDLVTDFHKLN
+120 FRQIRDHVTDFHKLN

-231 GKVFFFILD
+231 GKTFFFILD
-240 KDAELREDELDKV
+240 KDEELRESDLDKV

-267 YDAYDAADN
+267 YDAYDSTDE

-293 DKQNDVFEAIQQSLD
+293 EKQNAVFGAIQQSLD
-308 ENPPE
+308 ENPPD
-313 VGIDLYE
+313 VGIDLYA
-320 ELEKLQD
+320 ELEDIQE
-327 YAQVEVARTVG
+327 YAEVEVARSVG
-338 EFSHRAESTI
+338 EFAPDTI

-359 GYEAQATVRYVYDLG
+359 GYEAQATVRYIYDLG
-374 YNARSRADAAT
+374 YDPRNPEAAEM
-385 YSGDE
+385 YPGDE
-390 EDAEEE
+390 EEVEEE
-396 VNATLQQDYN
+396 VDATLTQDYN
-406 EIDIGFEETMKGEQV
+406 EVDIGFEMNMSNEEV

-436 PNREAREQAVVNTQD
+436 PNREAREQAVVNTRD
-451 FIDGVIRSYAD
+451 FVDGVIASYGE
-462 DYPKEYEEL
+462 DYAEEYETL

-480 LAPNKWDA
+480 IAPNKWDR

-508 GKNIAFRLVETGD
+508 GKKIAFRLVETGD
-521 QYGENPPIGEFP
+521 QYGENPPIGVFP

-541 FNANWNDEQGAYV
+541 FNANWQPDQGAYL
-554 SRRFSKAMEAGLDAI
+554 SRKFSKAMEAGLDTI
-569 NREAT
+569 NKEALDS
-574 AAAMKQ
+574 AMKQ
-580 LELPLGAQYKA
+580 MELPLGAQYKA
-591 PKEGVNPFAFTYA
+591 PKEGVNPFAFTYG
-604 ISSARRGNDPAR
+604 ISTARRGNDPAR

-663 KEAFQSKKREEIQ
+663 KEADRSKLRDEIQ
-676 SGRAIKGHIETALRE
+676 SGKAIKGHIETALKE

-729 PVEQVGA
+729 PVEREAA
-736 TNYMR
+736 TNYIQ

-767 EDEVKRALEDLGANK
+767 EDEVKRALEDLGASK
-782 QQQEKYKWGA
+782 QQQEKYKWGE

-799 VENIRS
+799 VENVRK
-805 RVREVINEWK
+805 RVRQVIAENLK
-815 GQ
+815 K

>member
-1 MKSDFTNDWRKFISR
+1 MKSDFTNDWRKFINR
-16 HQTSNQ
+16 QQTSNQ

-54 QVQKKYPDYANYA
+54 QVQKKYPYYANYA
-67 DLFSKEDP
+67 DLFAKEDP
-75 SGNNKYLAKSV
+75 SGNNKYLAKAV
-86 KLMKQ
+86 KLLKQ

-135 KYLPTQGGGRDLNAY
+135 KFLPTQGGGRDLNAY

-159 IENAKAVLQAKE
+159 IENAQAVFQAKE

-182 DADRIYQDKTTL
+182 DADRVYQDKTTL

-231 GKVFFFILD
+231 GKTFFFILD
-240 KDAELREDELDKV
+240 KNAELKEDNLDKV
-253 ALVYDSDNADSDSP
+253 ALVYDSDNADSDTP
-267 YDAYDAADN
+267 YDAYDAADD
-276 QLSSYDIVGYYD
+276 QLSVYDIVEYYYV
-288 GAWDQ
+288 AWDQ
-293 DKQNDVFEAIQQSLD
+293 DKINAVFGAIQQSLD

-313 VGIDLYE
+313 VGIDMYE
-320 ELEKLQD
+320 ELEKLQE
-327 YAQVEVARTVG
+327 YAELEVARSVG
-338 EFSHRAESTI
+338 EFAPDTI

-359 GYEAQATVRYVYDLG
+359 GYDAQATVRYIYDLG
-374 YNARSRADAAT
+374 YDPRNPEAAEM
-385 YSGDE
+385 YPGDE
-390 EDAEEE
+390 VEVQEEIDS
-396 VNATLQQDYN
+396 TLTQDYS
-406 EIDIGFEETMKGEQV
+406 EADIGFEMNMSNEEV
-421 LVIDLTINGEDTFGG
+421 LVIDLTINAEDTYGG

-451 FIDGVIRSYAD
+451 FIDGVITSYGNNYAE
-462 DYPKEYEEL
+462 EYEEL

-541 FNANWNDEQGAYV
+541 FNANWNDSQGAYV
-554 SRRFSKAMEAGLDAI
+554 SRKFSKAMEAGLDTI

-591 PKEGVNPFAFTYA
+591 PKEGVNPYAFTYA

-616 LQMET
+616 LQMEAL
-621 SFAED
+621 FEEN
-626 MPPAEQEKVLL
+626 MRPADQEKVLL

-663 KEAFQSKKREEIQ
+663 KETAQAEKRDEIQ
-676 SGRAIKGHIETALRE
+676 SGKAIKGHIETALRE
-691 LNPETATSFQTRD
+691 LNPETATTFQTRD

-729 PVEQVGA
+729 PVEREGA

-782 QQQEKYKWGA
+782 QQQEKYKWGE

-799 VENIRS
+799 VENVRN
-805 RVREVINEWK
+805 RVRQVIAENLK
-815 GQ
+815 K

>member
-1 MKSDFTNDWRKFISR
+1 MKSSFTNDWRKFIN
-16 HQTSNQ
+16 HQQTSNQ
-22 RKSMK
+22 RKGMK

-54 QVQKKYPDYANYA
+54 QVQKKYPDYANYV

-86 KLMKQ
+86 KFMKQ
-91 RVEWYIKTYEKAQD
+91 RVEWYVKTYKTAQD
-105 RKLDDTSITGIKNQF
+105 RELSPADLTSIKNQF
-120 FRQIRDLVTDFHKLN
+120 FRQIRDHVTDFHKLN

-150 KNLDDLKQA
+150 KNFDDLTQA

-218 DSRNYWDDYSTEQ
+218 NSRNYWDDYSTEQ
-231 GKVFFFILD
+231 GKTFFFILD
-240 KDAELREDELDKV
+240 KDTELKESDLDKI

-267 YDAYDAADN
+267 YDAYDAADT
-276 QLSSYDIVGYYD
+276 QLSSYDIVQYYD

-293 DKQNDVFEAIQQSLD
+293 EKQNAVFGAIQQSLD

-313 VGIDLYE
+313 VGIDLYA
-320 ELEKLQD
+320 ELEDIQE
-327 YAQVEVARTVG
+327 YAEVEVARTVG
-338 EFSHRAESTI
+338 EFAPDTI

-359 GYEAQATVRYVYDLG
+359 GYEAQATVRYIYDLG
-374 YNARSRADAAT
+374 FDGQSRAAAVT
-385 YSGDE
+385 YPGDE
-390 EDAEEE
+390 VEVQEEIDS
-396 VNATLQQDYN
+396 TLTQDYS
-406 EIDIGFEETMKGEQV
+406 EADIAFEETMNGEQV

-436 PNREAREQAVVNTQD
+436 PNREAREQAVVNTRD
-451 FIDGVIRSYAD
+451 FVDGVIASYGE
-462 DYPKEYEEL
+462 DYEKEYEEL
-471 RQKLVARKV
+471 RKKLVARKV
-480 LAPNKWDA
+480 IAPNQWDK

-493 KRSVAELTHFMPVER
+493 KRSVAKLTHFMPVER
-508 GKNIAFRLVETGD
+508 GNKIAFRLVDTGD
-521 QYGENPPIGEFP
+521 QYGENPPIGVFP

-541 FNANWNDEQGAYV
+541 FNARWSDEEVAYR

-569 NREAT
+569 NKEALDS
-574 AAAMKQ
+574 AMKQ

-591 PKEGVNPFAFTYA
+591 PKEGVNPFAFTYG
-604 ISSARRGNDPAR
+604 ISTARRGDDPAR

-643 RNFDRIVDIAKKA
+643 RNFDRIIDIAKKA
-656 YASVLGE
+656 YASVLGDQEVAQSE
-663 KEAFQSKKREEIQ
+663 KRGEIQ
-676 SGRAIKGHIETALRE
+676 SGKVIKGEIEKALKE
-691 LNPETATSFQTRD
+691 LNPETSSDWRTRE
-704 AMSDERRVN
+704 MNDERRAN
-713 NLKVVKW
+713 NLNVVKW
-720 VQDNFKKMR
+720 VQDNFEKMR
-729 PVEQVGA
+729 PVEREAA
-736 TNYMR
+736 TSYIK
-741 RLNIDMANGRSRD
+741 RLNIELRRGASRD

-767 EDEVKRALEDLGANK
+767 EDEVKRALEDLGASK

-805 RVREVINEWK
+805 RVRQVIAENLK
-815 GQ
+815 K

>member
-1 MKSDFTNDWRKFISR
+1 MKSDFTNDWRKFINR

-91 RVEWYIKTYEKAQD
+91 RVEWYVKTYRTAQARELSPAD
-105 RKLDDTSITGIKNQF
+105 LTSIKNQF

-240 KDAELREDELDKV
+240 KNAELREDNLDKV

-267 YDAYDAADN
+267 YDAYDSADD

-293 DKQNDVFEAIQQSLD
+293 EKQNDVFEAIQQSLD
-308 ENPPE
+308 ENPPD
-313 VGIDLYE
+313 VGIDMYK
-320 ELEKLQD
+320 ELQDIQD

-338 EFSHRAESTI
+338 EFAPDTI

-359 GYEAQATVRYVYDLG
+359 GFEAQATVRYVYDLG
-374 YNARSRADAAT
+374 YDARSRADAAT
-385 YSGDE
+385 YPGDE

-396 VNATLQQDYN
+396 VNATLTQDYN
-406 EIDIGFEETMKGEQV
+406 EADIAFEETMNGEQV

-436 PNREAREQAVVNTQD
+436 PNREAREQAVVNTRD
-451 FIDGVIRSYAD
+451 FVDGVIRSYGD
-462 DYPKEYEEL
+462 DYPKEYETL

-480 LAPNKWDA
+480 LAPNKWDR

-508 GKNIAFRLVETGD
+508 GKKIAFRLVETGD

-554 SRRFSKAMEAGLDAI
+554 SRRFSKAMEAGLDKI
-569 NREAT
+569 NKEALDS
-574 AAAMKQ
+574 AMKQ

-591 PKEGVNPFAFTYA
+591 PKEGVNPFAFTYG
-604 ISSARRGNDPAR
+604 ISTARRGNDPAR

-663 KEAFQSKKREEIQ
+663 KEADKSKAREEIQ
-676 SGRAIKGHIETALRE
+676 SGKAIKGHIETALRE
-691 LNPETATSFQTRD
+691 LNPETATSFETRD
-704 AMSDERRVN
+704 GMNDERRAN
-713 NLKVVKW
+713 NLKVVRW
-720 VQDNFKKMR
+720 VQNNFEKMR
-729 PVEQVGA
+729 PVEREGA
-736 TNYMR
+736 TSYMR

-815 GQ
+815 G